1 MMKKLL
7 LLIIVFM
14 ASNLSSY
21 GQQMTDT
28 IEHLTATY
36 SGQSDKAYY
45 FTDNNTNT
53 VIEFKFISK
62 DLLSRYDLADKEL
75 IGKKMKLSY
84 YVDYEE
90 MAPEKN
96 ETIATSLL
104 KRLTLFEM
112 IEVKE

>member
-1 MMKKLL
+1 MKKILFFIL
-7 LLIIVFM
+7 AFILF
-14 ASNLSSY
+14 NFSSY
-21 GQQMTDT
+21 SQTDT
-28 IEHLTATY
+28 IEHSTATY

-45 FTDNNTNT
+45 FTDSRTNS

-62 DLLSRYDLADKEL
+62 DLLTRYNLEDKEL
-75 IGKKMKLSY
+75 IGKKMELSY

-90 MAPEKN
+90 MKPN
-96 ETIATSLL
+96 NNQDIATTLL